1 MQWEKMTFNKD
12 NSAGYLINHMARI
25 FAQGLAARIR
35 PLGLTIGTFPALL
48 ELWQGDGLSQK
59 QLVVRLGIEQATM
72 ANTLNRMERDGLITR
87 RKDPEDGR
95 SQQVWLTDQARALRD
110 PAIAAAEGVNR
121 DLLSALTPDEAG
133 QLLALM
139 RKVIQAEQAPAGGPS
154 NPAG

>member
-1 MQWEKMTFNKD
+1 MTFSKD
-12 NSAGYLINHMARI
+12 DSAGYLINHMARI
-25 FAQGLAARIR
+25 FAQGLTARIR

-59 QLVVRLGIEQATM
+59 QLVARLGIEQATM

-121 DLLSALTPDEAG
+121 DLLSALTPDETG

-139 RKVIQAEQAPAGGPS
+139 RKVIQSEPAEGDAPS

>member
-1 MQWEKMTFNKD
+1 MTFSKD
-12 NSAGYLINHMARI
+12 DSAGYLINHMARI
-25 FAQGLAARIR
+25 FAQGLTARIR

-87 RKDPEDGR
+87 RKDPEDRR

-139 RKVIQAEQAPAGGPS
+139 RKVIQSEPAEGDALS
-154 NPAG
+154 NPED